1 MTQTFV
7 VLYTILTYIGG
18 TDYEEAVSHG
28 LHFGSYI
35 DCNYF
40 YQKNYENL
48 QAGVLDYAERRYGA
62 DMEIQEI
69 GCATMTV
76 NMANP
81 TGEENE
87 LTDYRTL
94 WSKQ

>member
-7 VLYTILTYIGG
+7 VLYTILTYVGG

-35 DCNYF
+35 DCNFF
-40 YQKNYENL
+40 YQQNAENL
-48 QAGVLDYAERRYGA
+48 KAGVLDYAERRYGA
-62 DMEIQEI
+62 DMEINEI
-69 GCATMTV
+69 GCATMSV

-81 TGEENE
+81 SGEENGMS
-87 LTDYRTL
+87 DYRKL
-94 WSKQ
+94 WSSS